1 MKELV
6 SIIVP
11 VYRAAAYI
19 AETIAMVEAQTWQ
32 DWELILV
39 DDCSPDNS
47 AEVIRN
53 TLRKQAGWDNAAR
66 QSCEGVQAE
75 VLMDAD
81 GQAEVLTAA
90 GVRTEMFTGAGGQ
103 PVMLLQKQKNEGAAR
118 ARNTGLDMALGRY
131 IAFLDA
137 DDVWYPEKLEREMR
151 FMRQKEAGF
160 VFTAYEFG
168 DSQARPTGRVVH
180 VPERLTY
187 RQALS
192 RTVIFTTTV
201 LFDRKR
207 IPDRLLRMPA
217 VASEDTATWWQIL
230 REGYTAWGLNEVL
243 AVYRRPAKSLSSN
256 KAEAVRRI
264 WNLYRRQEKLS
275 VAASAGYF
283 IMWAYRATK
292 RRI

>member
-53 TLRKQAGWDNAAR
+53 TLRKQAGQDNAAR
-66 QSCEGVQAE
+66 QSCEGVQLE
-75 VLMDAD
+75 VL
-81 GQAEVLTAA
+81 
-90 GVRTEMFTGAGGQ
+90 TGAGGQ

-118 ARNTGLDMALGRY
+118 ARNTGLDMAQGRY

-275 VAASAGYF
+275 VAARAGYF

>member
-53 TLRKQAGWDNAAR
+53 TLRKQAGQDNAAR
-66 QSCEGVQAE
+66 QSCEGVQLE
-75 VLMDAD
+75 VL
-81 GQAEVLTAA
+81 
-90 GVRTEMFTGAGGQ
+90 TGAGGQ

-118 ARNTGLDMALGRY
+118 ARNTGLDMAQGRY